1 VWRAAS
7 GPLASLPRRRSV
19 ASAETPREE
28 NNKAMKNSLKVFA
41 LIAIGLAL
49 LSTTGCDKL
58 RARDQLNKGVAAYK
72 NAKYEEAIDHFQQ
85 AVSLDPNLIVARMYL
100 ATAYAQQYIP
110 GVDAPDNVRMAE
122 QAIDQYQHVLQ
133 ASPNKELQINSN
145 KGIAYLYLQQ
155 KKFDDAKTAYRKA
168 MELDPN
174 DPEVYYSVG
183 VIDWTQTYQPRM
195 EARAKL
201 GLKPEENLNPKNK
214 EEMKACGE
222 LKEKNAANIQEGI
235 DALKKALDLRPDYDD
250 AMAYMNLMY
259 REKADVECDDL
270 AARAADLKTADE
282 WVDKTMA
289 TKKAKAEK
297 QPGAQG
303 ITLDQ
308 PK

>member
-1 VWRAAS
+1 MKTTFRM
-7 GPLASLPRRRSV
+7 LALLAV
-19 ASAETPREE
+19 
-28 NNKAMKNSLKVFA
+28 
-41 LIAIGLAL
+41 GLAL
-49 LSTTGCDKL
+49 LATLGCDKL

-72 NAKYEEAIDHFQQ
+72 NAKYEEAIDKFQN
-85 AVSLDPNLIVARMYL
+85 AVSLDPTLLNARLYL

-110 GVDAPDNVRMAE
+110 GADTPDNNKMGD
-122 QAIDQYQHVLQ
+122 QAIGVYKDVLQ
-133 ASPNKELQINSN
+133 RDPKNINSI
-145 KGIAYLYLQQ
+145 KGIAYIYLNM
-155 KKFDDAKTAYRKA
+155 KKFEEAKDYYRKA
-168 MELDPN
+168 LEADPN
-174 DPEVYYSVG
+174 DPEPYYSVG

-195 EARAKL
+195 EERAKL

-214 EEMKACGE
+214 DQKKVCEE
-222 LKEKNAANIQEGI
+222 LKAKNSANIQDGI
-235 DALKKALDLRPDYDD
+235 DNLKKALELRPDYDD

-270 AARAADLKTADE
+270 EARAADLKTADE

-303 ITLDQ
+303 ITMDQ